1 MVADT
6 DPIGLVL
13 FAFIR
18 VIRGEIISSVAS
30 VTSCKIRFW
39 FDCCSAAAMP
49 DCRGGRNAFHPRA
62 MEIPENCLHC
72 GVCCFAKSGTYVRVS
87 EADWERLGA
96 DADRVARHVGRQA
109 FMRMEG
115 GHCAALHVT
124 TSRGEPPVF
133 FCALYDRRP
142 QVCRHLAWGSAACRT
157 ELRAKAARVAAEYG
171 R

>member
-6 DPIGLVL
+6 DPMSLVL
-13 FAFIR
+13 SASIRAIRGR
-18 VIRGEIISSVAS
+18 VIPSVSS
-30 VTSCKIRFW
+30 VTSCKTRFW

-49 DCRGGRNAFHPRA
+49 DCRDGRNAFHPRA

-87 EADWERLGA
+87 EADWARLGP

-109 FMRMEG
+109 FMRMED

-124 TSRGEPPVF
+124 TRRSAPPVF
-133 FCALYDRRP
+133 FCTLYDRRP
-142 QVCRHLAWGSAACRT
+142 QVCRHLARGSAACQT
-157 ELRAKAARVAAEYG
+157 ELRNKAARVAVEYG